1 MIPCKELTGQSI
13 VPVYPWCPSIIFCGV
28 CRASLYRA
36 PRWVGSAGTEHKQ
49 NNMATQ
55 TPKLTTANE
64 SRKRGRLETSP
75 ATEGTSEADLHDS
88 NMSLTEDSTD
98 QRCHA
103 VHLPSE
109 VFWPR
114 FLVIESTATSR
125 PLSSLSPFVIE
136 KTMKGIAGEVKSV
149 KKLRSGLILVEVTRP
164 GQARNLLRQTL
175 FASIPV
181 KVSEHRSLNSCKGV
195 IRSFD
200 LAAMEPEDLKN
211 ELSSQGVTAVRN
223 IKQKRNGT
231 LRNTPAIVLTFA
243 SSELPGSIKAGYL
256 CVKVDPFI
264 PNPLRCFSCQAFG
277 HHQSTCKRTK
287 ICPKCS
293 LAAHGDD
300 PCNGPIKCVNC
311 GADHPT
317 YASSC
322 PRWIQEKDICRTKV
336 TNNIT
341 FPEARRIVLTG
352 AHTAAPI
359 ARPSYASVVKS
370 SRSIGVQTDITQC
383 RCVPSLPP
391 DSDCA
396 EVSAATQTDNHS
408 TNSAGE
414 QQQKRINYQTKQ
426 GRTNKSAIVAS
437 PNTKQRGGSLSP
449 EPNSGHTKPRTTSV
463 DLTGGGAEWIKKAD
477 RRRAGYHAPRQKINL
492 P

>member
-1 MIPCKELTGQSI
+1 
-13 VPVYPWCPSIIFCGV
+13 
-28 CRASLYRA
+28 
-36 PRWVGSAGTEHKQ
+36 
-49 NNMATQ
+49 
-55 TPKLTTANE
+55 
-64 SRKRGRLETSP
+64 
-75 ATEGTSEADLHDS
+75 
-88 NMSLTEDSTD
+88 
-98 QRCHA
+98 
-103 VHLPSE
+103 
-109 VFWPR
+109 
-114 FLVIESTATSR
+114 
-125 PLSSLSPFVIE
+125 
-136 KTMKGIAGEVKSV
+136 MKGIAGEVKSV
-149 KKLRSGLILVEVTRP
+149 KKLRSGVILVEAARA
-164 GQARNLLRQTL
+164 GQARNLLRQTS
-175 FASIPV
+175 FASIQV
-181 KVSEHRSLNSCKGV
+181 KVSEHRSLNTCKGV
-195 IRSFD
+195 IRNFE
-200 LAAMEPEDLKN
+200 LAAMEAEDLKN

-322 PRWIQEKDICRTKV
+322 PRWIQEKDICRTKI

-391 DSDCA
+391 DSDCS

-408 TNSAGE
+408 TNSAGA
-414 QQQKRINYQTKQ
+414 QQQKRTNYQTKQ
-426 GRTNKSAIVAS
+426 GRTNKSAIVAP
-437 PNTKQRGGSLSP
+437 PNTKHRGGSLSP

-463 DLTGGGAEWIKKAD
+463 DMTGGGAEWIKKVD
-477 RRRAGYHAPRQKINL
+477 RRRAGYHAPRQKINF